1 MEGVATVER
10 TRMSL
15 TASTAGIVLFGLTS
29 GIATVATVMLGAFML
44 AILFLTFAP
53 LRSGDWAGRED
64 AAATT
69 ASAEPSDD

>member
-1 MEGVATVER
+1 MAGVATIER

-15 TASTAGIVLFGLTS
+15 IASTAGIVLFSFTS
-29 GIATVATVMLGAFML
+29 GIAMVATVMLSVFML

-53 LRSGDWAGRED
+53 LRSSDWAGRED
-64 AAATT
+64 ATAA